1 MIACKE
7 AAHSQIA
14 FSLSETCRARNLCSE
29 QKRGFF
35 FVGSC
40 KLIDFTL
47 PIHFDIIMWDSFFGV
62 GFQAS
67 KCKTLLRLAM
77 ARIKLLRNKRDLQIK
92 QLRKEIAQLLTTG
105 QEPSARIR
113 VEHIFREEN
122 LLAAYD
128 VLELFCELVTVRLPI
143 IESQKICPLD
153 LKEAISSLIFAAPR
167 CADLPELQQVLALF
181 SVKYGKEFV
190 AAATELRPDCGV
202 NRRIIEKLSVRAPS
216 GEVKLKLMKEIAAE
230 HNIEW
235 DSSDFEAELLKP
247 PEDLLDG
254 PPSFLEAH
262 EMPPP
267 TKESLAKPLDNDS
280 MASTSELPLPP
291 VTQSSP
297 TVQELLKQDD
307 KKQYI
312 PFVKMPAAGKNDW
325 PVPPAAPLVHKTENY
340 DEATQGKMLESL
352 KLDSHQDL
360 EIEEKVH
367 YADAAAAARAAA
379 ESADHAVAAARAAAE
394 LAIKETE
401 HGKVNSS
408 KITAPTAGNVED
420 GSGTNFDINDGHDR
434 APIST
439 EMSQGRYA
447 SETMPLPN
455 SDFRRVDD
463 NNLGPLKDNDVP
475 HGQDAGGMVTGTPM
489 KLQFDAPEYDDDDQN
504 RKGSEDSIFY
514 QSETA
519 KRHAFQHTDE
529 DPKNFSSGFG
539 GSYDDQETQTK
550 GYFSDE
556 NQRSFKSSQERR
568 EDSPLFDEGHEG
580 SSESLEH
587 SQVGAAPSQSGFVDQ
602 YD

>member
-1 MIACKE
+1 
-7 AAHSQIA
+7 
-14 FSLSETCRARNLCSE
+14 
-29 QKRGFF
+29 
-35 FVGSC
+35 
-40 KLIDFTL
+40 
-47 PIHFDIIMWDSFFGV
+47 MWDSFFGV

>member
-1 MIACKE
+1 MMYL
-7 AAHSQIA
+7 SFSVNLSLFA
-14 FSLSETCRARNLCSE
+14 FLSLN
-29 QKRGFF
+29 
-35 FVGSC
+35 
-40 KLIDFTL
+40 
-47 PIHFDIIMWDSFFGV
+47 
-62 GFQAS
+62 
-67 KCKTLLRLAM
+67 
-77 ARIKLLRNKRDLQIK
+77 LRN
-92 QLRKEIAQLLTTG
+92 
-105 QEPSARIR
+105 
-113 VEHIFREEN
+113 
-122 LLAAYD
+122 
-128 VLELFCELVTVRLPI
+128 
-143 IESQKICPLD
+143 
-153 LKEAISSLIFAAPR
+153 
-167 CADLPELQQVLALF
+167 LPELQQVLALF

>member
-1 MIACKE
+1 
-7 AAHSQIA
+7 
-14 FSLSETCRARNLCSE
+14 
-29 QKRGFF
+29 
-35 FVGSC
+35 
-40 KLIDFTL
+40 
-47 PIHFDIIMWDSFFGV
+47 
-62 GFQAS
+62 
-67 KCKTLLRLAM
+67 M

-529 DPKNFSSGFG
+529 GKFAVDASIDQDLNRGGFSESQDDKLRWQSTELKEPSGRFDIFDINLARPVNSYSAFSSSDTYFGKTSGDADPKNFSSGFG

>member
-35 FVGSC
+35 LVGSC

-92 QLRKEIAQLLTTG
+92 QLRKEIAQLLTAG

-216 GEVKLKLMKEIAAE
+216 GEVKLKLMKEVAAE

-262 EMPPP
+262 ETPPP

-325 PVPPAAPLVHKTENY
+325 PVPPAAPLLHKTQNY

-408 KITAPTAGNVED
+408 KITAPIAGNVED

-439 EMSQGRYA
+439 EMSQGGYA

-455 SDFRRVDD
+455 SDFGRVDD

-475 HGQDAGGMVTGTPM
+475 HGQDAGGMFTGTPM
-489 KLQFDAPEYDDDDQN
+489 KLQFDPPEYDDDDQN

-519 KRHAFQHTDE
+519 ERHAFQHTDE

-550 GYFSDE
+550 GYFADE

-587 SQVGAAPSQSGFVDQ
+587 SQVGTAPSQSGFVDQ

>member
-1 MIACKE
+1 VDD
-7 AAHSQIA
+7 SVWVR
-14 FSLSETCRARNLCSE
+14 RA
-29 QKRGFF
+29 
-35 FVGSC
+35 
-40 KLIDFTL
+40 
-47 PIHFDIIMWDSFFGV
+47 
-62 GFQAS
+62 
-67 KCKTLLRLAM
+67 
-77 ARIKLLRNKRDLQIK
+77 LQ
-92 QLRKEIAQLLTTG
+92 
-105 QEPSARIR
+105 
-113 VEHIFREEN
+113 
-122 LLAAYD
+122 
-128 VLELFCELVTVRLPI
+128 
-143 IESQKICPLD
+143 
-153 LKEAISSLIFAAPR
+153 
-167 CADLPELQQVLALF
+167 
-181 SVKYGKEFV
+181 
-190 AAATELRPDCGV
+190 
-202 NRRIIEKLSVRAPS
+202 IIEKLSVQAPS

-235 DSSDFEAELLKP
+235 DSSDFESELLKA

-280 MASTSELPLPP
+280 MASSTSELPLPP

-312 PFVKMPAAGKNDW
+312 PFVKTPAPGKNDG
-325 PVPPAAPLVHKTENY
+325 PVPPAAPVVHKTQNY
-340 DEATQGKMLESL
+340 DEATQGKNDGPVPPAAPVVHKTQNYDEARQGKMVESL

-360 EIEEKVH
+360 QIEEKVH
-367 YADAAAAARAAA
+367 YADAAAAARAAV

-394 LAIKETE
+394 LAVKETE
-401 HGKVNSS
+401 HGKANSS

-420 GSGTNFDINDGHDR
+420 GSGTNFDIDINDGHDR

-455 SDFRRVDD
+455 SDFGRVDD
-463 NNLGPLKDNDVP
+463 NNSGPLKENDVP
-475 HGQDAGGMVTGTPM
+475 HGQDAGGMLTGTPM

-519 KRHAFQHTDE
+519 ERHAFQHTGEGKFAVIASNDQDLNGGGFSE
-529 DPKNFSSGFG
+529 SQDDKLRWQSTELKEPSGRFDIFDINLAGPVNSYSAFSSSDTYFGKTSGDADPKNFSSGFG

-550 GYFSDE
+550 GYFADE

>member
-1 MIACKE
+1 MLQTGHLLSTSYFLLQLGIMVGCSSTDK
-7 AAHSQIA
+7 I
-14 FSLSETCRARNLCSE
+14 SL
-29 QKRGFF
+29 Q
-35 FVGSC
+35 
-40 KLIDFTL
+40 
-47 PIHFDIIMWDSFFGV
+47 
-62 GFQAS
+62 
-67 KCKTLLRLAM
+67 
-77 ARIKLLRNKRDLQIK
+77 
-92 QLRKEIAQLLTTG
+92 
-105 QEPSARIR
+105 
-113 VEHIFREEN
+113 
-122 LLAAYD
+122 
-128 VLELFCELVTVRLPI
+128 
-143 IESQKICPLD
+143 
-153 LKEAISSLIFAAPR
+153 
-167 CADLPELQQVLALF
+167 
-181 SVKYGKEFV
+181 
-190 AAATELRPDCGV
+190 
-202 NRRIIEKLSVRAPS
+202 
-216 GEVKLKLMKEIAAE
+216 
-230 HNIEW
+230 
-235 DSSDFEAELLKP
+235 
-247 PEDLLDG
+247 DG

-262 EMPPP
+262 ETPPP

-519 KRHAFQHTDE
+519 ERHAFQHTDE
-529 DPKNFSSGFG
+529 GKFAVDASIDQDLNGGGFSESQDDKLRWQSTELKEPSGRFDIFDINLARPVNSYSAFSSSDTYFGKTSGDADPKNFSSGFG

>member
-1 MIACKE
+1 MVGCSSTDKI
-7 AAHSQIA
+7 
-14 FSLSETCRARNLCSE
+14 SL
-29 QKRGFF
+29 Q
-35 FVGSC
+35 
-40 KLIDFTL
+40 
-47 PIHFDIIMWDSFFGV
+47 
-62 GFQAS
+62 
-67 KCKTLLRLAM
+67 
-77 ARIKLLRNKRDLQIK
+77 
-92 QLRKEIAQLLTTG
+92 
-105 QEPSARIR
+105 
-113 VEHIFREEN
+113 
-122 LLAAYD
+122 
-128 VLELFCELVTVRLPI
+128 
-143 IESQKICPLD
+143 
-153 LKEAISSLIFAAPR
+153 
-167 CADLPELQQVLALF
+167 
-181 SVKYGKEFV
+181 
-190 AAATELRPDCGV
+190 
-202 NRRIIEKLSVRAPS
+202 
-216 GEVKLKLMKEIAAE
+216 
-230 HNIEW
+230 
-235 DSSDFEAELLKP
+235 
-247 PEDLLDG
+247 DG

-529 DPKNFSSGFG
+529 GKFAVDASI
-539 GSYDDQETQTK
+539 DQ
-550 GYFSDE
+550 DL
-556 NQRSFKSSQERR
+556 N
-568 EDSPLFDEGHEG
+568 
-580 SSESLEH
+580 
-587 SQVGAAPSQSGFVDQ
+587 
-602 YD
+602 

>member
-1 MIACKE
+1 
-7 AAHSQIA
+7 
-14 FSLSETCRARNLCSE
+14 
-29 QKRGFF
+29 
-35 FVGSC
+35 
-40 KLIDFTL
+40 
-47 PIHFDIIMWDSFFGV
+47 
-62 GFQAS
+62 
-67 KCKTLLRLAM
+67 M

>member
-29 QKRGFF
+29 QKSGFF

-92 QLRKEIAQLLTTG
+92 QLRKEIAQLLTAG

-235 DSSDFEAELLKP
+235 DSSDFEAELLEP

-262 EMPPP
+262 ETPPP

-280 MASTSELPLPP
+280 MASTSELPL
-291 VTQSSP
+291 QSSP

-325 PVPPAAPLVHKTENY
+325 PVPPAAPLVHKTQNY

-408 KITAPTAGNVED
+408 KITAPIAGNVED

-439 EMSQGRYA
+439 EMSQGGYA

-475 HGQDAGGMVTGTPM
+475 HGQDAGGMFTGTPM

-519 KRHAFQHTDE
+519 ERHAFQHTDE

-550 GYFSDE
+550 GYVADE

-587 SQVGAAPSQSGFVDQ
+587 SQVGTAPSQSGFVDQ

>member
-1 MIACKE
+1 
-7 AAHSQIA
+7 
-14 FSLSETCRARNLCSE
+14 
-29 QKRGFF
+29 
-35 FVGSC
+35 
-40 KLIDFTL
+40 
-47 PIHFDIIMWDSFFGV
+47 
-62 GFQAS
+62 
-67 KCKTLLRLAM
+67 
-77 ARIKLLRNKRDLQIK
+77 
-92 QLRKEIAQLLTTG
+92 
-105 QEPSARIR
+105 
-113 VEHIFREEN
+113 
-122 LLAAYD
+122 
-128 VLELFCELVTVRLPI
+128 
-143 IESQKICPLD
+143 
-153 LKEAISSLIFAAPR
+153 
-167 CADLPELQQVLALF
+167 
-181 SVKYGKEFV
+181 
-190 AAATELRPDCGV
+190 
-202 NRRIIEKLSVRAPS
+202 
-216 GEVKLKLMKEIAAE
+216 
-230 HNIEW
+230 
-235 DSSDFEAELLKP
+235 
-247 PEDLLDG
+247 
-254 PPSFLEAH
+254 
-262 EMPPP
+262 MPPP

-529 DPKNFSSGFG
+529 GKFAVDASIDQDLNRGGFSESQDDKLRWQSTELKEPSGRFDIFDINLARPVNSYSAFSSSDYDLGKTSVDGDPEDFRSAKTYGF
-539 GSYDDQETQTK
+539 SNDQETPLKKYT
-550 GYFSDE
+550 GDE
-556 NQRSFKSSQERR
+556 NQRSFGGRPFR
-568 EDSPLFDEGHEG
+568 ETRESSPLFDEEYVGRSQSLEHSRLGAAPSGSGYGEQYDEFPMSNLEAATSTG
-580 SSESLEH
+580 AWGQQTMHSSSDQPPEHLSPTIESSLPSSESLTTGHTLISSLPE
-587 SQVGAAPSQSGFVDQ
+587 SYEDDLLARFKALKQ
-602 YD
+602 Y